1 MVVRSSCSASW
12 RRFCTHISQ
21 ETSRAVRTLHVIF
34 NLHHWLW
41 RGSSFSN
48 IQAMDVLPSS
58 PPWTPLK
65 ASGTPTLPEMHG
77 KIPGYID
84 TPIWNVIVECW
95 QSANNANI
103 RCSVHSPHLRVG
115 LVFCRRARVLR
126 RVASRR
132 DLYIASIW
140 HVAQPRKRAAS
151 IDIRSLHRIS
161 IGRSAYRRSVCCL
174 CRRRAFVLRCVSRSL
189 GGIGRVHLHVRII
202 FVHFIRAVSIP
213 SFWDISPFLWD
224 QQKQNTTAGRPKHGA
239 RPSFLSN
246 SASTPASLE
255 PKLRTMEGEKGKLT
269 APTKL

>member
-1 MVVRSSCSASW
+1 MSHLPEILVLHHSLIWSTWSRHVQVEVCWPWEHHMRARVCFQTSSENKKMSSTNTCMSIASTATRTSVSFRVMVVRSSCSASW

-77 KIPGYID
+77 KTPGYID

-132 DLYIASIW
+132 VAISTSHLYDMSPNHVSEHLLSISDLYIASPL
-140 HVAQPRKRAAS
+140 VAA
-151 IDIRSLHRIS
+151 L
-161 IGRSAYRRSVCCL
+161 
-174 CRRRAFVLRCVSRSL
+174 
-189 GGIGRVHLHVRII
+189 
-202 FVHFIRAVSIP
+202 
-213 SFWDISPFLWD
+213 
-224 QQKQNTTAGRPKHGA
+224 
-239 RPSFLSN
+239 
-246 SASTPASLE
+246 
-255 PKLRTMEGEKGKLT
+255 
-269 APTKL
+269 